1 MNAGRPHKQG
11 SAALRGVLRHAHPL
25 AGYTVWRVG
34 GPAEQVY
41 QPTDVDDLARF
52 LGTLEEDEPIFWLG
66 LGSNVLVRDGGVRGT
81 VILSNRLAHGPER
94 LDDNRVWVEA
104 GVPCAKMARFCARNG
119 LAGAEF
125 LAGIPGTVGG
135 ALAMNAGAF
144 GGETWALVESVQM
157 IHRSG
162 ERRDRVP
169 ADFEID
175 YRRVQVPAD
184 EWFVAGVFQL
194 QPGDATQIEERIREM
209 LRERAR
215 TQPTGKRSCG
225 SVFRNPQPQ
234 AAGRLIDACG
244 LKGRRVGDAAVSDKH
259 ANFILNLGD
268 ARAHDIE
275 VLIDEVQAEVQREHG
290 VSLTPEV
297 RIVGQLDVPE
307 DEGGTDD

>member
-1 MNAGRPHKQG
+1 VNAGIPHKQG
-11 SAALRGVLRHAHPL
+11 SAALRGVLRHGHTL
-25 AGYTVWRVG
+25 AGHTVWRVG
-34 GPAEQVY
+34 GPGEQVY
-41 QPTDVDDLARF
+41 EPTDVDDLARF
-52 LGTLEEDEPIFWLG
+52 LRTLEADEPIFWLG

-81 VILSNRLAHGPER
+81 VILSNRLARDPER
-94 LDDNRVWVEA
+94 LDDDRVWVEA

-162 ERRDRVP
+162 ERRDRDP
-169 ADFEID
+169 ADFEIG

-184 EWFVAGVFQL
+184 EWFIAGVFQL
-194 QPGDATQIEERIREM
+194 QPGEAVLIEGRIREL
-209 LRERAR
+209 LRARAR

-244 LKGRRVGDAAVSDKH
+244 LKGRRVGDAEVSDKH
-259 ANFILNLGD
+259 ANFILNLGE

-275 VLIDEVQAEVQREHG
+275 ALIDEVKAVVQREQG
-290 VSLTPEV
+290 VRLTPEV
-297 RIVGQLDVPE
+297 RIIGQTNAPE
-307 DEGGTDD
+307 DEGGSDD